1 MIIREI
7 SDIEKIAPLHELVFG
22 KEFPYESF
30 YKKKSQYPVYIYA
43 YFDGDFITGYSIIID
58 QKEDKNLYAWYGGLL
73 PEYQGNGVTI
83 DFFDIMIKRA
93 KDMNYQS
100 VTLATTN
107 CRPHMLRLAIKY
119 GFDIYDMKKRDYGEG
134 NKIYFKYL
142 ILPESSID
150 IDIYPN
156 LTRIKEV
163 EVEKILVQA
172 YKNNC
177 QKIRITNIQSEN
189 DYKIV
194 EYCIRYC
201 NSFIHKPIIE
211 TDCEDK
217 RIQSMLRAYNN

>member
-119 GFDIYDMKKRDYGEG
+119 GFDIY
-134 NKIYFKYL
+134 
-142 ILPESSID
+142 
-150 IDIYPN
+150 PN

-177 QKIRITNIQSEN
+177 QKIRITNVQSED

-217 RIQSMLRAYNN
+217 EIQSMLRAYNN